1 MILRAEVDENSLKM
15 SVLGDID
22 QLKFA
27 TAVSINGV
35 AESIAKQDEEE
46 SKAYLE
52 WVSDGLMEKVE
63 SVNKSRLDADN
74 VSELIDKLTENAA
87 KDILKAIGDM
97 LK

>member
-27 TAVSINGV
+27 TAVIINGV

>member
-27 TAVSINGV
+27 TAVIINGV

-87 KDILKAIGDM
+87 KDILKAIGEM

>member
-27 TAVSINGV
+27 TAAIINGV

-46 SKAYLE
+46 SKEYLE
-52 WVSDGLMEKVE
+52 WVSDGLAEAVD
-63 SVNKSRLDADN
+63 SVNESRLDADN